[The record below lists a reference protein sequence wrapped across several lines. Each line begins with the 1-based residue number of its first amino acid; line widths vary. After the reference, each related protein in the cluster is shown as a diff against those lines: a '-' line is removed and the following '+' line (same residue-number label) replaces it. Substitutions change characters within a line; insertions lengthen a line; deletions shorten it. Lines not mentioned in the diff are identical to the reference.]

1 MKKADIVLI
10 PFPFTDLS
18 GNKKR
23 PALILTHTKED
34 VTVCFLTTQL
44 LKQSQYDLLIQPSES
59 NGLKKASLIRLNKI
73 ATLDKELVIGRIGT
87 LEDHYLDLLN
97 KNLIKMLKLKE

>member
-23 PALILTHTKED
+23 PAVVLTNTKED
-34 VTVCFLTTQL
+34 VTVCFLTTQH
-44 LKQSQYDLLIQPSES
+44 LKQLEYDLLIQPSDS
-59 NGLKKASLIRLNKI
+59 NGLKKVSIIKLNKI

-87 LEDHYLDLLN
+87 LEDHYIDLLN
-97 KNLIKMLKLKE
+97 ENLIKMLKLKE